1 MSDVIKFGRIQYIE
15 PNEIF
20 GGDNQPVNQ
29 EDLSKYVNLS
39 VKIPS
44 RYYKENNWVKSY
56 DTILQGESFDNVGEY
71 TKFYLTDNY
80 VNVSYTEF
88 KKNGEISA
96 GELFGIDSIDI
107 SFDVQFFPQVTIN
120 FTDIKGFGL
129 MSTMEYNYSEGK
141 INDITAKSFFTSL
154 FNFPYPIFTL
164 EVKGYYGKSVNFD
177 LSLSDFHTA
186 FDSTTGNF
194 KTTVKFIG
202 HMYGVYTDIPMSYL
216 MVSPYLFCNV
226 VLTGNTMTNGDT
238 YSSYWESIREGYP
251 TYLEFINA
259 FNNILIGDFDSNN
272 LIENT
277 RTNKE
282 KLPFLIEA
290 DGLLDKILKICQ
302 TSREKYICLIVK
314 PLKDWVSGK
323 INTVY
328 INKKNSSS
336 VFREWEFY
344 KIPHN
349 LNTPKGDF
357 LITTDLLNESGVFRE
372 LMPLDENIDINR
384 LRNYDDDVTKYNE
397 IADKIGLKRL
407 TIKEFTQFESV
418 YTNTNYDFNISFDPE
433 IKVAQYVDLV
443 SISDDIKKQIK
454 NIQETEKG
462 NKEKIKESLRRIVT
476 NAIGFDP
483 CIENYYKLLF
493 KHLQCFTS
501 IFNSTIKNVN
511 SKISSYERNLNTI
524 LNGYNTDV
532 SINMTDEYENDTQV
546 PQFPL
551 VRNDNMEIIYPGDI
565 ETFKNEPEIE
575 LVDEIYK
582 SMVYFGTNSRNVF
595 NSISNNRTIITRGI
609 INSDGLLFND
619 ILPNNFYDEFNET
632 QVNIVK
638 NYAILND
645 RRSGIKTVDE
655 LVNTIKKLFLSR
667 LCLYN
672 RIHAP
677 KNDYWKIGYTTDAAG
692 VAESEANLLYFNF
705 TELHDLYPDFYE
717 KLKKISADDIV
728 STFNT
733 FNGLEYG
740 IINYKPGMET
750 ATTSNELYKYDI
762 HVNDISSSVL
772 VLEKGGFEKCSN
784 YLKEIGFEG
793 RKNEDNA
800 ITSAMRESSYDK
812 EYIKGKKEIRKDISV
827 YNVGVKKYTNEET
840 AYIEGMNCD
849 TLKPTSIGSITD
861 IKYNT
866 NYYLQSSFNL
876 NRKNYTAHII
886 YTPKIY
892 ANSAFLNWALSCNKY
907 YWSGRQKADKICDGG
922 VGITKFNLGS
932 NSDTSRI
939 NQNRISLV
947 KLYQLR
953 ALGEFFEHQS
963 EGCIIGCYNEARDRQ
978 FLYTSGDDL
987 DDYYITD
994 KNLLPYI
1001 NSFYCGFE
1009 GELDGPFKE
1018 FCIKCYKKEIY
1029 GEINEDEEENYYL
1042 VIAKSQQFPNN
1053 NTGMTEENILEYWR
1067 TFCTEVEKKYGITS
1081 KYDVIEEYE
1090 TRMEKEKEIL
1100 NLKTNIYY
1108 TLKNLYDKWFCS
1120 LNFSIFD
1127 TKSDISEIGKFKFLN
1142 MAMGDISNEMVFN
1155 YETSLLHLEETLKG
1169 SISVM
1174 EFMAQIAE
1182 KNKSTFLTL
1191 PINIFDNNSEDGLRN
1206 IFKPFSFYNQTTN
1219 HDSHGVS
1226 YIFIHNGDVS
1236 HNLNINDSEYVDD
1249 GYDMVKYS
1257 SSGLKESEIAQKI
1270 FNDHDSIVNAFG
1282 VTYGMQNQNFFK
1294 NISVDTSTPTITDY
1308 SIANTIVL
1316 AEGGNNATGL
1326 NNIAFKEK
1334 SLYPIY
1340 ANRSYNCTVEMLGCM
1355 QITPLMYFQLNNIP
1369 MFRGAYI
1376 ITNVNHKITPN
1387 DFTTIFTGVRV
1398 SKYKIPI
1405 NVETISLSLLG
1416 FGRVN
1421 NNQTEENDNTN
1432 HSNAENDD
1440 TNHSNAENIGPVT
1453 TIETVMGEN
1462 FTFKTIDANKKY
1474 WFPYN
1479 GFTKGRRINGEQ
1491 IYGCGDD
1498 CMASV
1503 KKSIAMIVK
1512 QDYHETCSAATN
1524 YTSSSYVVQ
1533 LLHEKYDSS
1542 LTGGSDY
1549 NLYYEESGANK
1560 NIAYNKK
1567 EKYENCI
1574 NYITN
1579 MIDNGHPVCVGVAHS
1594 VKRPNNTKKYTGL
1607 WLNDGIT
1614 DHFLCIYAYASNNN
1628 KKYFKYYE
1636 SGRNGQNDC
1645 ASDENILIYDPN
1657 NNKPLFYCPKS
1668 KRNTK
1673 LEKNKRY
1680 DVSQIRIN
1688 SKYSNYLTDYSQL
1701 VGPQRNVNDD
1711 RTPFI
1716 GGEVCVSR
1724 SNENRY
1730 LYQKGVK

>member
-44 RYYKENNWVKSY
+44 RYYEENKKWVKSY
-56 DTILQGESFDNVGEY
+56 DTILRGESFDKIGEY
-71 TKFYLTDNY
+71 TKIYLTDNY

-88 KKNGEISA
+88 KKNGEISV

-164 EVKGYYGKSVNFD
+164 EVKGYYGKSVSFD

-216 MVSPYLFCNV
+216 MVSPYLFCDVN
-226 VLTGNTMTNGDT
+226 LTGNTVTNGDT
-238 YSSYWESIREGYP
+238 YNSYWKKIREGEREEYP

-272 LIENT
+272 LVENT

-282 KLPFLIEA
+282 KLPYLIKA
-290 DGLLDKILKICQ
+290 DGILNNILSYCQ
-302 TSREKYICLIVK
+302 ERRKGYKYLISK
-314 PLKDWVSGK
+314 PLEDWVSGTT
-323 INTVY
+323 NTVY
-328 INKKNSSS
+328 INNKNTSS
-336 VFREWEFY
+336 VLNSWKIC
-344 KIPHN
+344 KIPCN
-349 LNTPKGDF
+349 ITTPKGDF
-357 LITTDLLNESGVFRE
+357 LITTNLLNENGVLRE
-372 LMPLDENIDINR
+372 LAPLDENTDIND
-384 LRNYDDDVTKYNE
+384 LRNARDVTEYNE
-397 IADKIGLKRL
+397 IADKVGLKRL
-407 TIKEFTQFESV
+407 AIKEFTYLENV
-418 YTNTNYDFNISFDPE
+418 YTNRNYDLVIRFDNK
-433 IKVAQYVDLV
+433 IKVAQCVDLV
-443 SISDDIKKQIK
+443 SISDDIKTQIK
-454 NIQETEKG
+454 DIQETEKK
-462 NKEKIKESLRRIVT
+462 NKEKITKSLRQIVEK
-476 NAIGFDP
+476 AIGFDP
-483 CIENYYKLLF
+483 CIKNYYKLLF
-493 KHLQCFTS
+493 KHLQCFTHN
-501 IFNSTIKNVN
+501 FKNT
-511 SKISSYERNLNTI
+511 ISSVTSHERKLNTI

-532 SINMTDEYENDTQV
+532 AINITDGYGNDTQV
-546 PQFPL
+546 PPFPL
-551 VRNDNMEIIYPGDI
+551 VRNDNMEIIYPGDV
-565 ETFKNEPEIE
+565 ESFKKEPEIK
-575 LVDEIYK
+575 LVNAIYE
-582 SMVYFGTNSRNVF
+582 SMVYFGTNSRNIF
-595 NSISNNRTIITRGI
+595 NSISNNRTIITKGV

-619 ILPNNFYDEFNET
+619 ILPNIFYDEFNKT
-632 QVNIVK
+632 QANIVK

-645 RRSGIKTVDE
+645 RRFSINTVDDV
-655 LVNTIKKLFLSR
+655 VNTIKKIFLSR
-667 LCLYN
+667 LCLFN

-677 KNDYWKIGYTTDAAG
+677 KNKNWVNTYTADSKD

-705 TELHDLYPDFYE
+705 AELHNLYPDFFE
-717 KLKKISADDIV
+717 KLKNISDNDIV

-733 FNGLEYG
+733 FNDLDYG
-740 IINYKPGMET
+740 IINYKPEMEGKNK
-750 ATTSNELYKYDI
+750 NELDKYDI

-772 VLEKGGFEKCSN
+772 VLEKGDLTKCIN
-784 YLKEIGFEG
+784 YLEEIGFNN
-793 RKNEDNA
+793 RKNDANA
-800 ITSAMRESSYDK
+800 IISAIHKSGYNKDD
-812 EYIKGKKEIRKDISV
+812 IKRVNHNGDEIFV
-827 YNVGVKKYTNEET
+827 HNVGVLKYTNAQT
-840 AYIEGMNCD
+840 AYIEGMDCD
-849 TLKPTSIGSITD
+849 TLTPTKIGNFS
-861 IKYNT
+861 YNT
-866 NYYLQSSFNL
+866 NYYTQDSFIL
-876 NRKNYTAHII
+876 NGKFYTAHII

-892 ANSAFLNWALSCNKY
+892 ANNTFLNWALSCDKY
-907 YWSGRQKADKICDGG
+907 YWSGRQNSDDNCEGG
-922 VGITKFNLGS
+922 VGITNFELGLD
-932 NSDTSRI
+932 SDTSRI
-939 NQNRISLV
+939 NQNKISLV
-947 KLYQLR
+947 RLYQLR

-963 EGCIIGCYNEARDRQ
+963 KGCIIGYYSEQDKQ
-978 FLYTSGDDL
+978 FLNTSGNDL
-987 DDYYITD
+987 DDYYITN

-1001 NSFYCGFE
+1001 NNFYCGFE
-1009 GELDGPFKE
+1009 GELDGPFRE

-1029 GEINEDEEENYYL
+1029 GEINGAEEENYYL
-1042 VIAKSQQFPNN
+1042 VIAKSQQFFDNN
-1053 NTGMTEENILEYWR
+1053 NTGMTREYILNYWE
-1067 TFCTEVEKKYGITS
+1067 TFCTKVGNKYGLIS
-1081 KYDVIEEYE
+1081 NFDVIEEYE
-1090 TRMEKEKEIL
+1090 TRMENEKEIS

-1120 LNFSIFD
+1120 LDFNIFN
-1127 TKSDISEIGKFKFLN
+1127 TTNGAGEIGKFKFLN
-1142 MAMGDISNEMVFN
+1142 MAMGDISEEMVFN

-1174 EFMAQIAE
+1174 EFMTQTAE

-1191 PINIFDNNSEDGLRN
+1191 PVNIFDNNSEEELRN

-1219 HDSHGVS
+1219 HDPQGVS

-1249 GYDMVKYS
+1249 GYDIVSYNS
-1257 SSGLKESEIAQKI
+1257 TGLTKNEIAQKI

-1282 VTYGMQNQNFFK
+1282 VTYGMQNQKYFK
-1294 NISVDTSTPTITDY
+1294 NINVDTSTPTITDY

-1316 AEGGNNATGL
+1316 AEGGDNATEL
-1326 NNIAFKEK
+1326 NNNVFKEK

-1405 NVETISLSLLG
+1405 NVETVSLSLLG

-1421 NNQTEENDNTN
+1421 NNQTEENYNTN
-1432 HSNAENDD
+1432 YSNAENDD
-1440 TNHSNAENIGPVT
+1440 TIYSVTENIGPVT

-1462 FTFKTIDANKKY
+1462 LTFKTIDVDKKY

-1479 GFTKGRRINGEQ
+1479 GSTKGRRINGEQ

-1512 QDYHETCSAATN
+1512 QDYHEACGTATN
-1524 YTSSSYVVQ
+1524 YTLSTHVVQ
-1533 LLHEKYDSS
+1533 LLYEKYDNS

-1560 NIAYNKK
+1560 NITYNKN

-1574 NYITN
+1574 KYITN

-1594 VKRPNNTKKYTGL
+1594 VKRPNNTTKYTGL

-1628 KKYFKYYE
+1628 KKYFKFYE

-1657 NNKPLFYCPKS
+1657 DNKPLFYCPKS

-1688 SKYSNYLTDYSQL
+1688 SNYSNYLTDYSQL
-1701 VGPQRNVNDD
+1701 VGPQRNVNVSSN

-1716 GGEVCVSR
+1716 GDEICVSR

-1730 LYQKGVK
+1730 LYQKGIR

>member
-20 GGDNQPVNQ
+20 SGDNQPVNQ

-44 RYYKENNWVKSY
+44 RYYEEKNWVKSY
-56 DTILQGESFDNVGEY
+56 DTILRGGSFDKEGEY

-88 KKNGEISA
+88 KKNGEISV
-96 GELFGIDSIDI
+96 GELFGIESIDI

-164 EVKGYYGKSVNFD
+164 EVKGYYGKSVSFD

-216 MVSPYLFCNV
+216 MVSPYLFCNAN
-226 VLTGNTMTNGDT
+226 LTGNTMTNGDT
-238 YSSYWESIREGYP
+238 YSPRWGVIREGYP

-282 KLPFLIEA
+282 KLPYLIKANEF
-290 DGLLDKILKICQ
+290 LDKILLSCQ
-302 TSREKYICLIVK
+302 TKRKEYNFLIVK
-314 PLKDWVSGK
+314 PLEDWVSGK
-323 INTVY
+323 LNLVY
-328 INKKNSSS
+328 INNKNRNS
-336 VFREWEFY
+336 VLVSWDAY
-344 KIPHN
+344 KIPCN
-349 LNTPKGDF
+349 LRTPKGNF

-372 LMPLDENIDINR
+372 LIPLDKDTTIND
-384 LRNYDDDVTKYNE
+384 LRNANYVSKYNE
-397 IADKIGLKRL
+397 IADKVGLKRL

-418 YTNTNYDFNISFDPE
+418 YTNTNYDFEIVFEPE
-433 IKVAQYVDLV
+433 IKVAQYVDIT
-443 SISDDIKKQIK
+443 SISDDIKTQIK
-454 NIQETEKG
+454 NIQETEKE
-462 NKEKIKESLRRIVT
+462 NKEIIRESLRQIVT
-476 NAIGFDP
+476 KAIGFDP
-483 CIENYYKLLF
+483 CIKNYYKLLF
-493 KHLQCFTS
+493 KHLQCFTEV
-501 IFNSTIKNVN
+501 FRNTIENVN
-511 SKISSYERNLNTI
+511 KNISFYERNLNTI

-532 SINMTDEYENDTQV
+532 TINITDEYENDTQV
-546 PQFPL
+546 PPFPL

-565 ETFKNEPEIE
+565 ETFKNEPEIN
-575 LVDEIYK
+575 LVNEIYE
-582 SMVYFGTNSRNVF
+582 SMVYFGTNSRNIF
-595 NSISNNRTIITRGI
+595 NSISNNRTIITRGV

-619 ILPNNFYDEFNET
+619 ILPNIFYDEFNKT

-645 RRSGIKTVDE
+645 IRFHINTVDDI
-655 LVNTIKKLFLSR
+655 VNTIKKIFLSR
-667 LCLYN
+667 LCLFN

-677 KNDYWKIGYTTDAAG
+677 KNKIWVNTYTADSKD
-692 VAESEANLLYFNF
+692 VAENEANLLYFNF
-705 TELHDLYPDFYE
+705 TELHNLHPDFFE
-717 KLKKISADDIV
+717 KLKSINDDDIV

-733 FNGLEYG
+733 FSSLPYG

-750 ATTSNELYKYDI
+750 EKNENELYKYDI

-772 VLEKGGFEKCSN
+772 VLEKGDFNKCSN
-784 YLKEIGFEG
+784 YLKEIGFSN
-793 RKNEDNA
+793 RKNDDNA
-800 ITSAMRESSYDK
+800 ITSAMHKSSYSGD
-812 EYIKGKKEIRKDISV
+812 YIKRENHNGDNIFVQD
-827 YNVGVKKYTNEET
+827 VGVLKYTNEQT
-840 AYIEGMNCD
+840 AYIEGMNCT
-849 TLKPTSIGSITD
+849 TLKPDSIGNF
-861 IKYNT
+861 KYNT
-866 NYYLQSSFNL
+866 NYYAQDSFTL
-876 NRKNYTAHII
+876 NGKIYTVHII
-886 YTPKIY
+886 YTPKVY
-892 ANSAFLNWALSCNKY
+892 ANNIFLNWALSCDKY
-907 YWSGRQKADKICDGG
+907 YWSGVQNADNSCDSG
-922 VGITKFNLGS
+922 VGTTKFELGL

-939 NQNRISLV
+939 NQNKISLV

-953 ALGEFFEHQS
+953 ALGEFFENQS
-963 EGCIIGCYNEARDRQ
+963 NGCVIGYYSNEDKK
-978 FLYTSGDDL
+978 FLNTSGNDL
-987 DDYYITD
+987 DDHYLTNND
-994 KNLLPYI
+994 VLPYI
-1001 NSFYCGFE
+1001 NRFYCGFE
-1009 GELDGPFKE
+1009 GEMDGPFKE

-1029 GEINEDEEENYYL
+1029 GEISENEEENYYL
-1042 VIAKSQQFPNN
+1042 VIAKSQQFNN
-1053 NTGMTEENILEYWR
+1053 NNNSGMTNEYILEYWK
-1067 TFCTEVEKKYGITS
+1067 TFCTTVGNKYGITS
-1081 KYDVIEEYE
+1081 NFDVIEEYE

-1108 TLKNLYDKWFCS
+1108 TLKNLYDKWFGS
-1120 LNFSIFD
+1120 LNFDIFKTTGD
-1127 TKSDISEIGKFKFLN
+1127 TSEIGKFKFLN
-1142 MAMGDISNEMVFN
+1142 MSMGDISNEMVFN

-1169 SISVM
+1169 SVSVM
-1174 EFMAQIAE
+1174 EFMTQTAE

-1191 PINIFDNNSEDGLRN
+1191 PINIFDNNSREGLRN

-1236 HNLNINDSEYVDD
+1236 HNLNINESEYVDD

-1257 SSGLKESEIAQKI
+1257 SNGLEESEIAQKI
-1270 FNDHDSIVNAFG
+1270 FNDHGSIVNAFG

-1294 NISVDTSTPTITDY
+1294 NISVDTLTPTITDY

-1316 AEGGNNATGL
+1316 AEGGNNAIGL

-1376 ITNVNHKITPN
+1376 ITNVNHKITSN

-1405 NVETISLSLLG
+1405 NVETVSLSLLG

-1421 NNQTEENDNTN
+1421 NNQTEENDNIN
-1432 HSNAENDD
+1432 YSNAENDD
-1440 TNHSNAENIGPVT
+1440 TNYSNTENIGPVT
-1453 TIETVMGEN
+1453 TTETVMGEN
-1462 FTFKTIDANKKY
+1462 LIFTTIDADKKY

-1479 GFTKGRRINGEQ
+1479 GSTKGRIINGEQ

-1512 QDYHETCSAATN
+1512 QDYHETCSTAAN

-1533 LLHEKYDSS
+1533 LLYEKYDSS

-1560 NIAYNKK
+1560 NIAYNKN

-1574 NYITN
+1574 NYIIN

-1594 VKRPNNTKKYTGL
+1594 VKRPNNTKIYTGQ

-1645 ASDENILIYDPN
+1645 ASDENILIYEPN
-1657 NNKPLFYCPKS
+1657 DNKPLFYCPKS

-1688 SKYSNYLTDYSQL
+1688 SNYSNYLTDYSQL
-1701 VGPQRNVNDD
+1701 VGPQRSVNYD

-1716 GGEVCVSR
+1716 GDEVCVSR

-1730 LYQKGVK
+1730 LYQKGIK

>member
-1 MSDVIKFGRIQYIE
+1 MSDVIKFGKIQYIE

-20 GGDNQPVNQ
+20 GVDNQPVDQ

-44 RYYKENNWVKSY
+44 RYYKENNWVKNY
-56 DTILQGESFDNVGEY
+56 DTILRGENFDTVGEY

-88 KKNGEISA
+88 KKNGEISV

-120 FTDIKGFGL
+120 FTDVKGFGL

-141 INDITAKSFFTSL
+141 INDMTAKSFFTSL
-154 FNFPYPIFTL
+154 FNFPYPVFTL
-164 EVKGYYGKSVNFD
+164 EVKGYYGKSVSFD

-186 FDSTTGNF
+186 FDSTSGNF

-216 MVSPYLFCNV
+216 MVSPYLYCKV
-226 VLTGNTMTNGDT
+226 DLTGNTVTNGDT
-238 YSSYWESIREGYP
+238 YSNTWGVIGGGYP
-251 TYLEFINA
+251 TYLEFITA
-259 FNNILIGDFDSNN
+259 FNNILIGDFESNN
-272 LIENT
+272 LVENT
-277 RTNKE
+277 RINKE
-282 KLPFLIEA
+282 KLPYLIEA
-290 DGLLDKILKICQ
+290 DVIIEKILLFCQ
-302 TSREKYICLIVK
+302 TKREKYNCLIVK
-314 PLKDWVSGK
+314 PKEDWVSGV

-328 INKKNSSS
+328 INNKNESSFY
-336 VFREWEFY
+336 VVWEFY
-344 KIPHN
+344 KMPHS
-349 LNTPKGDF
+349 LNTLKGDF
-357 LITTDLLNESGVFRE
+357 LITTYLLNEKGLFRE
-372 LMPLDENIDINR
+372 LVPLDENTTIND
-384 LRNYDDDVTKYNE
+384 LRNDNYVSKYNE
-397 IADKIGLKRL
+397 IADKVGLKRL
-407 TIKEFTQFESV
+407 TIKEFAQFESV
-418 YTNTNYDFNISFDPE
+418 YTNTNYDFEIVFEPE
-433 IKVAQYVDLV
+433 IKVAQYVDIT
-443 SISDDIKKQIK
+443 SISDDIKTQIK
-454 NIQETEKG
+454 NIQEAEKE
-462 NKEKIKESLRRIVT
+462 NKEKIRESLRQIVRD
-476 NAIGFDP
+476 AIGFDP
-483 CIENYYKLLF
+483 CIKNYYKLLF
-493 KHLQCFTS
+493 KHLHCFTTIFKRTINS
-501 IFNSTIKNVN
+501 INN
-511 SKISSYERNLNTI
+511 KISLYERNINTI

-532 SINMTDEYENDTQV
+532 VINITDEYENDTQV

-565 ETFKNEPEIE
+565 ETFKNQPEIE
-575 LVDEIYK
+575 LVEEIYK
-582 SMVYFGTNSRNVF
+582 SMVYFGTNSRNIF
-595 NSISNNRTIITRGI
+595 NSIGNNRTIITRGV

-619 ILPNNFYDEFNET
+619 ILPNIFYDEFNKI
-632 QVNIVK
+632 QANIVK

-645 RRSGIKTVDE
+645 RRFSINTEDE
-655 LVNTIKKLFLSR
+655 IVNTIKKIFLSR
-667 LCLYN
+667 LCLFN

-677 KNDYWKIGYTTDAAG
+677 KNKQWVNTYTSDAKG
-692 VAESEANLLYFNF
+692 VAESEAKLLYFNF
-705 TELHDLYPDFYE
+705 TELHNLYPNFFE
-717 KLKKISADDIV
+717 KLKNISDNDIV

-733 FNGLEYG
+733 FNALDYG
-740 IINYKPGMET
+740 IINYKPGMENKNK
-750 ATTSNELYKYDI
+750 NELNKYDI

-772 VLEKGGFEKCSN
+772 VLEKGDFDKCSN
-784 YLKEIGFEG
+784 YLKEIGFSD
-793 RKNEDNA
+793 RKNADNA
-800 ITSAMRESSYDK
+800 ITEAVRESSYSGDYIK
-812 EYIKGKKEIRKDISV
+812 RVNHNGDNIFVQDVGVLKYIDEQTAYIKG
-827 YNVGVKKYTNEET
+827 
-840 AYIEGMNCD
+840 MNCE
-849 TLKPTSIGSITD
+849 TLKPDSIGNFN
-861 IKYNT
+861 YNT
-866 NYYLQSSFNL
+866 NYYAQDSFTL
-876 NRKNYTAHII
+876 NGKSYTVHII
-886 YTPKIY
+886 YTPKVY
-892 ANSAFLNWALSCNKY
+892 ANNTFLNWALSCDKY
-907 YWSGRQKADKICDGG
+907 YWSGVQKADDRCGGG
-922 VGITKFNLGS
+922 VGTTKFELGL

-939 NQNRISLV
+939 NQNKISLV

-953 ALGEFFEHQS
+953 ALGEFFENQS
-963 EGCIIGCYNEARDRQ
+963 SGCIIGYYSNEDKK
-978 FLYTSGDDL
+978 FLNTTGDDL
-987 DDYYITD
+987 DDYYLTNND
-994 KNLLPYI
+994 VLPYI
-1001 NSFYCGFE
+1001 NRFYCGFE
-1009 GELDGPFKE
+1009 GEMDGPFKE

-1029 GEINEDEEENYYL
+1029 GEISENEEENYYL
-1042 VIAKSQQFPNN
+1042 VIAKSQQFFNNN
-1053 NTGMTEENILEYWR
+1053 NTGMTKEYILEYWK
-1067 TFCTEVEKKYGITS
+1067 TFCTTVGDKYGITS
-1081 KYDVIEEYE
+1081 NFDVIEEYE
-1090 TRMEKEKEIL
+1090 IRMEKEKEIL

-1120 LNFSIFD
+1120 LNFDIFH
-1127 TKSDISEIGKFKFLN
+1127 TKGEASEIGKFKFLN
-1142 MAMGDISNEMVFN
+1142 MAMGDISTEMVFN

-1174 EFMAQIAE
+1174 EFMTQTAE

-1191 PINIFDNNSEDGLRN
+1191 PINIFDNTTEDGLRN

-1236 HNLNINDSEYVDD
+1236 HNLNIEDSEYVDD
-1249 GYDMVKYS
+1249 GYDMVSYNS
-1257 SSGLKESEIAQKI
+1257 TGLTENEIVQKI
-1270 FNDHDSIVNAFG
+1270 FNDHDSVVNAFG

-1316 AEGGNNATGL
+1316 AEGGDNATGL

-1355 QITPLMYFQLNNIP
+1355 YITPLMYFQLNNIP

-1405 NVETISLSLLG
+1405 NVETVSLSLLG

-1421 NNQTEENDNTN
+1421 DSQTEEYGSTN
-1432 HSNAENDD
+1432 PSSIENDD
-1440 TNHSNAENIGPVT
+1440 TNTSGTENIGPVT

-1462 FTFKTIDANKKY
+1462 LTFKTIDADKKY
-1474 WFPYN
+1474 WFPY
-1479 GFTKGRRINGEQ
+1479 KGSTVGRIINGEQ

-1512 QDYHETCSAATN
+1512 QDYHEACSTAAN
-1524 YTSSSYVVQ
+1524 YTLSSHVVQ
-1533 LLHEKYDSS
+1533 LLYEKYDNS

-1560 NIAYNKK
+1560 NIAYNKN

-1579 MIDNGHPVCVGVAHS
+1579 MIDNGLPICVGVTHS
-1594 VKRPNNTKKYTGL
+1594 VKRPNNTTEYNGL

-1636 SGRNGQNDC
+1636 SGRDGQSDC
-1645 ASDENILIYDPN
+1645 VSDENILIYDPN
-1657 NNKPLFYCPKS
+1657 DGKPLFYCPKS
-1668 KRNTK
+1668 RRYTD
-1673 LEKNKRY
+1673 LDKNKRY

-1688 SKYSNYLTDYSQL
+1688 SNYSNYLMDYSQL
-1701 VGPQRNVNDD
+1701 VGPQRKVNDRNN

-1716 GGEVCVSR
+1716 GNEVCVSR

-1730 LYQKGVK
+1730 LYQKGIR